1 MVTPYEAQCLKK
13 FAQRAMGW
21 ERPAFI
27 TGIGQ
32 GTYDSLVKQGY
43 LEERRDGPGA
53 SNRWLR
59 LTEKGK
65 RAVDEG
71 LF

>member
-1 MVTPYEAQCLKK
+1 
-13 FAQRAMGW
+13 MGW

-27 TGIGQ
+27 TGIGP

-43 LEERRDGPGA
+43 LEEKWEGPGR
-53 SNRWLR
+53 SNRRLR

-71 LF
+71 LW